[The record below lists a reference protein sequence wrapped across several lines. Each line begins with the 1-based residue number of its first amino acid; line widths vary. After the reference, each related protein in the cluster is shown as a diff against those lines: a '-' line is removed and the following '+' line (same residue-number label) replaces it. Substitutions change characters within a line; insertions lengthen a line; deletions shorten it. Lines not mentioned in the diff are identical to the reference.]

1 MRALKAISVLAFAA
15 QALAHGYIYRITA
28 DNTV

>member
-1 MRALKAISVLAFAA
+1 MKAHVASVLAFAA
-15 QALAHGYIYRITA
+15 QALAHGYVYRVTS

>member
-1 MRALKAISVLAFAA
+1 MKVQVLSVLAFAA
-15 QALAHGYIYRITA
+15 QALAHGYIYRITS